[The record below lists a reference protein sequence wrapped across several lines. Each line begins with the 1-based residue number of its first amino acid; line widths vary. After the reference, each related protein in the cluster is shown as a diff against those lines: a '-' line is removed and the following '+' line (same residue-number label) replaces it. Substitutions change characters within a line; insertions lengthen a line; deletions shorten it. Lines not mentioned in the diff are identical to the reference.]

1 MIRGCWNRSKI
12 PGPRQP
18 DLEGRLVKPSDA
30 GAPFLSHRHELPMNP
45 PQAIL
50 AIDAA
55 WAQRRRPCS
64 AARGSLALHRFLPP
78 VTGVSPNRRRA
89 SRATGPSVALA
100 AVSPIFLP
108 YLRQQGDLRVAS
120 RISLRST
127 CPSPGSTRRP
137 TDRAVFREFG
147 SRHCAAHSP
156 SAACPGPRPDRLEL
170 TGLAKTQSV
179 QRGGASRCGENAGPP
194 PAIGSTRR
202 RKSSSISPDGLV
214 RSTVAKRI
222 SCPWI
227 VTRSS
232 TSTPI
237 AGCRR
242 IPVEV
247 WDGGSRGFS

>member
-1 MIRGCWNRSKI
+1 M
-12 PGPRQP
+12 PLGPLP
-18 DLEGRLVKPSDA
+18 NPVASPLFSSEGVV
-30 GAPFLSHRHELPMNP
+30 GAASR
-45 PQAIL
+45 
-50 AIDAA
+50 
-55 WAQRRRPCS
+55 
-64 AARGSLALHRFLPP
+64 LPP
-78 VTGVSPNRRRA
+78 ATGVSRNRRRA
-89 SRATGPSVALA
+89 SRATGPSA
-100 AVSPIFLP
+100 AFRVVSRIFP
-108 YLRQQGDLRVAS
+108 AYLRPRSDLRVTR

-127 CPSPGSTRRP
+127 CPSPGSTRCP
-137 TDRAVFREFG
+137 ADRAVFREFG

-156 SAACPGPRPDRLEL
+156 SAACPGARPDGLEL

-179 QRGGASRCGENAGPP
+179 QRGGASRCGKNAGHP
-194 PAIGSTRR
+194 PASGSTRR

-222 SCPWI
+222 SCPWM